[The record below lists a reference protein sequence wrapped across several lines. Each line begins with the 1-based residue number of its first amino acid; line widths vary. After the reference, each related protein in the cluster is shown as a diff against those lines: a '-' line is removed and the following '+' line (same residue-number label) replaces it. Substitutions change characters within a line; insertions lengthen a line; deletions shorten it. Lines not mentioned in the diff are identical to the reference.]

1 MTRLQNFA
9 LYRLAYSIIW
19 FAFVFFWLRSLH
31 VSKQAAHMSNWY
43 LVFLGICILLIII
56 TKRYQK
62 RHYPGLGARMDEMET
77 LLELKSTKLASKS
90 SGIYLLLGWSVLAMM
105 SVNQGP
111 EIFNLFTT
119 GCLTFSIFPVH
130 ELLHWCGVR
139 YYTVNEDALKKPDYL
154 VR

>member
-9 LYRLAYSIIW
+9 LYRLAYSIVW
-19 FAFVFFWLRSLH
+19 FAFAFFFLRSLH
-31 VSKQAAHMSNWY
+31 VSKQAVNMSNWY
-43 LVFLGICILLIII
+43 CVFLGICILLIII

-62 RHYPGLGARMDEMET
+62 RHYPGLGARMDEMEN

-90 SGIYLLLGWSVLAMM
+90 SGIYLLLGWSLLVLT

-119 GCLTFSIFPVH
+119 GCLIFSIFPVH
-130 ELLHWCGVR
+130 ELLHFLGVQ
-139 YYTVNEDALKKPDYL
+139 YYTVNEDALKKPEYL